1 MKIEN
6 KFYIG
11 KSQSDYMTYGYYYNI
26 ADGEYAQGDN
36 CFIMFQTRL
45 NGAKRI
51 RIETPFYNLNEDR
64 ACVLFWDENNVY
76 LGFQDKE
83 LSTNGTFESDVPYT
97 NAFYFGFYIAKR
109 DYSGSTSQKDIKVY
123 FYIPINP
130 HYKQLKK
137 KYAKEN
143 NQVFFRE
150 SIDGKINLFGSDYLL
165 IKNASLEDTLYFY
178 VYRGD
183 NLFAS
188 ASFNKSDCK
197 FDHARK
203 GVELKLTYDDKY
215 SKILDAYENTYDL
228 IKLAPALTPITLTK
242 RCVVQIYIQGE
253 NTISNYAGGTYWETE
268 VDEQID
274 DENQL
279 LHHYYFAK
287 GPKYV
292 EIDLQGFNYNI
303 NSAYRGIPNNDVWN
317 AVSSV
322 DYIDI
327 WPISVSAWEQGSIS
341 SADGS
346 NMSNGTMLR
355 CRTAGYID
363 ITGANSLNIIS
374 KAIPGNLYAYYDVYF
389 YDSSKNFISNINT
402 WISGGNISIPN
413 NAKYLRLLLR
423 PNPDGGFQMT
433 PERAVNAGELRMT
446 SIRDGRKVL
455 YKVQSYIKFNKI
467 FDADTIISGNV
478 YTIHLMSTG
487 QGSGVDQVE
496 GGYRV
501 LYDTYQIEIYETR
514 DGLNRKI
521 YQSSRLYGKDKDFT
535 LASGEDLYPMLKVG
549 QSTPYVDPVPSDFNL
564 GESVIEYQ
572 VWGRLLCDVDQVP
585 SHEQGHEG
593 EMIDTYDLPR
603 DDFATPRRNYRKCI
617 GLRGFDSANSVVSIW
632 QYEGTS
638 EFPTSYGMND
648 FGEYF
653 IWPYTLNQQYFYP
666 LARSSWANV
675 SLWVKL
681 GIVDITSFESFCA
694 ECYKEYNIKDTY
706 HIGDVIKALLAKID
720 PSIKHE
726 KTAEYSSFLY
736 GHSGGT
742 ASVLGNCD
750 LYITQK
756 TNILK
761 GEYDQAAQ
769 KAEIKFKQ
777 LMDMLRD
784 CFRCFWY
791 IDDQN
796 RFRIEHVSYFMKGL
810 SYNNPVVQLDL
821 TIKKDKFNKKAA
833 LYCQQEIEY
842 DKSDLISRYEFKYM
856 DDVTKAMGGDLY
868 VDVNNKYIKK
878 DKTEEINIDGFTADI
893 DYMLFLPDD
902 FSNDGFALLLA
913 NSSKKVPIISQRI
926 KDEKQNNHYF
936 DVYVQN
942 WYASFNEMIWHYME
956 DLSGNSIDFNNLDY
970 LYVNHVK
977 RCMKHDIEFHA
988 SELAIDV
995 YKLIKTDIGNGYI
1008 EEVTTNIDTDMT
1020 DVELRYEPG

>member
-6 KFYIG
+6 KFYLVKEITAESSMIDVIPDYTYNLSTG
-11 KSQSDYMTYGYYYNI
+11 EEVSQSGSSAIFKHLSRDADRIFIDVNFSNSRVIALTWRDTNDYAGYEVLHTGAVSSYKIDYNVP
-26 ADGEYAQGDN
+26 
-36 CFIMFQTRL
+36 
-45 NGAKRI
+45 K
-51 RIETPFYNLNEDR
+51 
-64 ACVLFWDENNVY
+64 
-76 LGFQDKE
+76 
-83 LSTNGTFESDVPYT
+83 GTK
-97 NAFYFGFYIAKR
+97 YIAFVLEGTSISSFFTIGEKR
-109 DYSGSTSQKDIKVY
+109 GYV
-123 FYIPINP
+123 INP

-137 KYAKEN
+137 KYSKEN

-150 SIDGKINLFGSDYLL
+150 SLDGKINLFGDDYLL
-165 IKNASLEDTLYFY
+165 VKNASLEETLYFY
-178 VYRGD
+178 VLRG
-183 NLFAS
+183 NNIFAS

-197 FDHARK
+197 FDHVRK
-203 GVELKLTYDDKY
+203 GVELKLTYNDKY

-253 NTISNYAGGTYWETE
+253 KTISNYAGGTYWETE

-274 DENQL
+274 DEDQL
-279 LHHYYFAK
+279 LRHYYFAK

-292 EIDLQGFNYNI
+292 EVDLQGFNYNI
-303 NSAYRGIPNNDVWN
+303 NAAYRGIPNSNIWN
-317 AVSSV
+317 ATSTVYV
-322 DYIDI
+322 YGV
-327 WPISVSAWEQGSIS
+327 PYKMPCSIKFTKVHN
-341 SADGS
+341 ADAY
-346 NMSNGTMLR
+346 
-355 CRTAGYID
+355 AG
-363 ITGANSLNIIS
+363 AVN
-374 KAIPGNLYAYYDVYF
+374 PGNV
-389 YDSSKNFISNINT
+389 
-402 WISGGNISIPN
+402 
-413 NAKYLRLLLR
+413 
-423 PNPDGGFQMT
+423 
-433 PERAVNAGELRMT
+433 
-446 SIRDGRKVL
+446 
-455 YKVQSYIKFNKI
+455 KI
-467 FDADTIISGNV
+467 
-478 YTIHLMSTG
+478 LSTG
-487 QGSGVDQVE
+487 SGDGTYQV
-496 GGYRV
+496 GDDAFYYK
-501 LYDTYQIEIYETR
+501 YDTYRIEIYTGR
-514 DGLNRKI
+514 DGTGTKI
-521 YQSSRLYGKDKDFT
+521 YQSDYLYGKNSDFT
-535 LASGEDLYPMLKVG
+535 LTVGEGLYPMSRIE
-549 QSTPYVDPVPSDFNL
+549 QPIPQMDPTPNTFNL
-564 GESVIEYQ
+564 GAYVIEYP

-593 EMIDTYDLPR
+593 EMINTYDLPR

-617 GLRGFDSANSVVSIW
+617 GLRGFDSEYSVVTIW
-632 QYEGTS
+632 QNENTIES
-638 EFPTSYGMND
+638 PTSYGMND

-653 IWPYTLNQQYFYP
+653 VWPYTIYSQYFYP

-681 GIVDITSFESFCA
+681 GTTDISSFENFCA
-694 ECYKEYNIKDTY
+694 ECYKEYSIKDTY
-706 HIGDVIKALLAKID
+706 HVGDAIKALLAKID

-736 GHSGGT
+736 GHTGGT

-810 SYNNPVVQLDL
+810 SYNNPVVQFDL
-821 TIKKDKFNKKAA
+821 TTKKDKFNKKAA
-833 LYCQQEIEY
+833 LYCQQEVEY

-913 NSSKKVPIISQRI
+913 NSSKKVPIIGQRI
-926 KDEKQNNHYF
+926 KDEKQDNHHF

-956 DLSGNSIDFNNLDY
+956 DLSGNNVDFNNIDY

-977 RCMKHDIEFHA
+977 RCMKHDIEFPA
-988 SELAIDV
+988 SELTVDV
-995 YKLIKTDIGNGYI
+995 YKLIKTDIGNGYV

-1020 DVELRYEPG
+1020 EIELRYEPN

>member
-6 KFYIG
+6 KFYIVKEITAESSMIDVIPDYTYNLSTG
-11 KSQSDYMTYGYYYNI
+11 EEVSQSGSSAIFKHLSRDADRIFIDVNFSNSRVIALTWKDTNDYAGYEVLHTGAVSSYKIDYNVP
-26 ADGEYAQGDN
+26 
-36 CFIMFQTRL
+36 
-45 NGAKRI
+45 K
-51 RIETPFYNLNEDR
+51 
-64 ACVLFWDENNVY
+64 
-76 LGFQDKE
+76 
-83 LSTNGTFESDVPYT
+83 GTK
-97 NAFYFGFYIAKR
+97 YIAFVLEGTSISSFFTIGEKR
-109 DYSGSTSQKDIKVY
+109 GYV
-123 FYIPINP
+123 INP

-137 KYAKEN
+137 KYSKEN

-150 SIDGKINLFGSDYLL
+150 SLDGKINLFGDDYLL
-165 IKNASLEDTLYFY
+165 VKNASLEETLYFY
-178 VYRGD
+178 ILRG
-183 NLFAS
+183 NNIFAS

-197 FDHARK
+197 FDHVRK
-203 GVELKLTYDDKY
+203 GVELKLTYNDKY

-253 NTISNYAGGTYWETE
+253 KTISNYAGGTYWETE

-274 DENQL
+274 DEDQL

-287 GPKYV
+287 GPRYV
-292 EIDLQGFNYNI
+292 EVDLQGFNYNI
-303 NSAYRGIPNNDVWN
+303 NAAYRGLPSSNIWN
-317 AVSSV
+317 ATSTVYVYGVPYKMPCSIKFTKVHSARDYAGAV
-322 DYIDI
+322 D
-327 WPISVSAWEQGSIS
+327 
-341 SADGS
+341 
-346 NMSNGTMLR
+346 
-355 CRTAGYID
+355 
-363 ITGANSLNIIS
+363 
-374 KAIPGNLYAYYDVYF
+374 PGNV
-389 YDSSKNFISNINT
+389 K
-402 WISGGNISIPN
+402 
-413 NAKYLRLLLR
+413 LLST
-423 PNPDGGFQMT
+423 G
-433 PERAVNAGELRMT
+433 
-446 SIRDGRKVL
+446 
-455 YKVQSYIKFNKI
+455 
-467 FDADTIISGNV
+467 SGNGV
-478 YTIHLMSTG
+478 Y
-487 QGSGVDQVE
+487 QV
-496 GGYRV
+496 GDDSFYYW
-501 LYDTYQIEIYETR
+501 YDTYRIEIYTGR
-514 DGLNRKI
+514 DGTGTKI
-521 YQSSRLYGKDKDFT
+521 YQSDYLYGKNGDFT
-535 LASGEDLYPMLKVG
+535 LAVGEGLYPMSRIE
-549 QSTPYVDPVPSDFNL
+549 QPIPQMDPTPNTFNL
-564 GESVIEYQ
+564 GAYVIEYQ

-593 EMIDTYDLPR
+593 EMINTYDLPR

-617 GLRGFDSANSVVSIW
+617 GLRGFDSANSVVTIW
-632 QYEGTS
+632 QNEQTIES
-638 EFPTSYGMND
+638 PTSYGMND

-653 IWPYTLNQQYFYP
+653 VWPYTLYSQYFYP

-681 GIVDITSFESFCA
+681 GGVSDISSFETFCA
-694 ECYKEYNIKDTY
+694 ECYKEYSIKDTY
-706 HIGDVIKALLAKID
+706 HIGDAIKALLAKID

-736 GHSGGT
+736 DHTGGT

-796 RFRIEHVSYFMKGL
+796 RFRIEHISYFMKGL
-810 SYNNPVVQLDL
+810 SYNSPVVQFDL
-821 TIKKDKFNKKAA
+821 TTKKDKFNKKAA
-833 LYCQQEIEY
+833 LYCQQEVEY

-913 NSSKKVPIISQRI
+913 NSSKKVPIIGQQI
-926 KDEKQNNHYF
+926 KDEKQNNHHF

-956 DLSGNSIDFNNLDY
+956 DLSGNNVDFNNIDY

-977 RCMKHDIEFHA
+977 RCMKHDIEFPA
-988 SELAIDV
+988 SELTVDV
-995 YKLIKTDIGNGYI
+995 YKLIKTDIGNGYV

-1020 DVELRYEPG
+1020 EIELRYEPN